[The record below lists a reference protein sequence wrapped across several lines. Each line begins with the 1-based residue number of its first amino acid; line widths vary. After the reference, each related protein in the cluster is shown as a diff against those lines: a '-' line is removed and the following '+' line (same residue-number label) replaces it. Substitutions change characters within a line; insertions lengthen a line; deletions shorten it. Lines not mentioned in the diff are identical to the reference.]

1 MTSMFVEAHI
11 SNDHNWLKR
20 RNKND
25 SHRYC
30 CALCLCLIDI
40 RQCAQISNARRNRAH
55 FNEIEIK
62 FASEF
67 NEITMSNEIVLVYSG
82 FLFSMVFCFVF
93 VILLYILLYL
103 RFIIFPCFAEEER
116 ERAGTEESF
125 GFWDGVCFVSVFK
138 CKTRKMLW
146 MCAVHSYWWQVDLR
160 STYEREKST
169 QPNGTT
175 EFSWSNSN

>member
-1 MTSMFVEAHI
+1 MTSMLVEAHI

-82 FLFSMVFCFVF
+82 FLFSMVFWFF
-93 VILLYILLYL
+93 LLYSCIYYFICGSLYFL
-103 RFIIFPCFAEEER
+103 VSQRKR